1 MSGTTAGTGADEA
14 AGATSAD
21 EATGTA
27 GAAGAAGATVR
38 IAVIGGGPAGLT
50 LARILQ
56 VHGITATV
64 YEREPDRD
72 VRGQGGT
79 LDLHGDTGRRAVQ
92 EARLTEEFWAKA
104 RPEGAEFRIVDKHG
118 AAPSGFGAGPAPD
131 AAGASGPPGA
141 VDGSG
146 APGGAD
152 AGASPEID
160 RGDLRGLLL
169 DSLAPGTVRW
179 GHRLDRAEPLG
190 DGRHRLHFDNGAVEL
205 CDLLIGAEGAHSRV
219 RPQLTPVEP
228 HYTGVSLVELGIPD
242 ADRTAPGAAAAVGN
256 GTLFA
261 FHDNKGLV
269 LQRNGDG
276 RIRVYAFFRSPEDWL
291 RVAGL
296 SAHDP
301 AGTRAAVS
309 RHFADWAPEFRDA
322 LAACDDSVRTQPLEM
337 LPVGLRWSRRPGV
350 TLVGDAAHLMSPFAG
365 QGVNLAMWDAAEL
378 ALAVAPVLAP
388 PARWEPSTA
397 ADLEAAVEGYEKAM
411 FERGAFWAGIS
422 AFNHDRVLAPDG
434 HENLHLMAGPPGA
447 PDDDGAPGGDA
458 APGGA
463 PAEA

>member
-1 MSGTTAGTGADEA
+1 MTGTTARTGG
-14 AGATSAD
+14 AGASGTS
-21 EATGTA
+21 GTVA
-27 GAAGAAGATVR
+27 R
-38 IAVIGGGPAGLT
+38 IAVIGAGPAGLT

-56 VHGITATV
+56 VHGIAATV
-64 YEREPDRD
+64 HEREPDRH

-79 LDLHGDTGRRAVQ
+79 LDLHADTGRRAVQ

-118 AAPSGFGAGPAPD
+118 AAPRGFGDRPAPD
-131 AAGASGPPGA
+131 GGGGPGGP
-141 VDGSG
+141 G

-152 AGASPEID
+152 PGESPEID

-169 DSLAPGTVRW
+169 DSLAPTAVRW

-190 DGRHRLHFDNGAVEL
+190 DGRHRLHFDNGDVEL

-219 RPQLTPVEP
+219 RPLLTSVEP
-228 HYTGVSLVELGIPD
+228 RFTGVNLVELGIPD
-242 ADRTAPGAAAAVGN
+242 ADRTAPGAAAAVG
-256 GTLFA
+256 GGSLFA

-269 LQRNGDG
+269 LQRNSDG

-296 SAHDP
+296 SAADP
-301 AGTRAAVS
+301 TGTRAAVA

-322 LAACDDSVRTQPLEM
+322 LAACDDTLRTQPMEM
-337 LPVGLRWSRRPGV
+337 LPVGLRWPRRPGV

-378 ALAVAPVLAP
+378 ALALAPVLAP
-388 PARWEPSTA
+388 PARWDSSTA
-397 ADLEAAVEGYEKAM
+397 AALDTAVEGYEKAM

-434 HENLHLMAGPPGA
+434 HENLHLMAGPPTG
-447 PDDDGAPGGDA
+447 PDGA
-458 APGGA
+458 
-463 PAEA
+463 

>member
-1 MSGTTAGTGADEA
+1 MTGTTAR
-14 AGATSAD
+14 
-21 EATGTA
+21 TGTA
-27 GAAGAAGATVR
+27 GSAGANGTTAS

-56 VHGITATV
+56 VHGVAATV

-72 VRGQGGT
+72 VRGQGGS
-79 LDLHGDTGRRAVQ
+79 LDLHADTGRRAVQ

-104 RPEGAEFRIVDKHG
+104 RSGGTEFRIVDKHG
-118 AAPSGFGAGPAPD
+118 SAPGGFGSGPAPEVG
-131 AAGASGPPGA
+131 GAPETPGTGGRPGPPGA
-141 VDGSG
+141 GD
-146 APGGAD
+146 P
-152 AGASPEID
+152 GASPEID

-190 DGRHRLHFDNGAVEL
+190 DGRHRLHFENGAVEI

-219 RPQLTPVEP
+219 RPLLTPVEP
-228 HYTGVSLVELGIPD
+228 HYTGVSLVELGVPD
-242 ADRTAPGAAAAVGN
+242 ADRTAPGTAAAVGN
-256 GTLFA
+256 GGLFA

-269 LQRNGDG
+269 LQRNSDG

-291 RVAGL
+291 RVGGL
-296 SAHDP
+296 SADDP
-301 AGTRAAVS
+301 AGTRAAVA
-309 RHFADWAPEFRDA
+309 RHFADWAPEFREA
-322 LAACDDSVRTQPLEM
+322 LAACDDTLRTQPMEM

-388 PARWEPSTA
+388 PAGREPSTA
-397 ADLEAAVEGYEKAM
+397 AALDAAVEGYEKAM

-434 HENLHLMAGPPGA
+434 HENLHLMAGPPGPPGPPEGA
-447 PDDDGAPGGDA
+447 PAGAPGDA
-458 APGGA
+458 
-463 PAEA
+463 

>member
-1 MSGTTAGTGADEA
+1 MTGTTARTGTTGTTGGV
-14 AGATSAD
+14 GATA
-21 EATGTA
+21 
-27 GAAGAAGATVR
+27 R
-38 IAVIGGGPAGLT
+38 IAVVGGGPAGLT

-56 VHGITATV
+56 VRGIAATV

-79 LDLHGDTGRRAVQ
+79 LDLHGDTGRRALR

-118 AAPSGFGAGPAPD
+118 AAPRSFGAGPAPE
-131 AAGASGPPGA
+131 AAGAPGRPGAGDGSGPPG
-141 VDGSG
+141 
-146 APGGAD
+146 GAD
-152 AGASPEID
+152 PGESPEID

-169 DSLAPGTVRW
+169 DSLAPGAVRW

-205 CDLLIGAEGAHSRV
+205 CDLLVGAEGAHSRV
-219 RPQLTPVEP
+219 RPLLTPVEP

-256 GTLFA
+256 GSLFA

-269 LQRNGDG
+269 LQRNSDG
-276 RIRVYAFFRSPEDWL
+276 RIRVYAFFRSPQDWL

-296 SAHDP
+296 SADEP
-301 AGTRAAVS
+301 AGTRAAVA

-322 LAACDDSVRTQPLEM
+322 LAACDDTLRTQPLEM

-388 PARWEPSTA
+388 PARWEASTA
-397 ADLEAAVEGYEKAM
+397 AALDAAVEGYEKAM

-434 HENLHLMAGPPGA
+434 HENLHLMAGPPG
-447 PDDDGAPGGDA
+447 PPDGAPGGPPGR
-458 APGGA
+458 APGRA
-463 PAEA
+463 

>member
-1 MSGTTAGTGADEA
+1 MTGTTARTGTTG
-14 AGATSAD
+14 
-21 EATGTA
+21 ATGTTA
-27 GAAGAAGATVR
+27 MTGTTGTTGTTDRTARVARV
-38 IAVIGGGPAGLT
+38 AVIGGGPAGLT

-56 VHGITATV
+56 VHGVAATV

-104 RPEGAEFRIVDKHG
+104 RPEGAEFRVVDKHG
-118 AAPSGFGAGPAPD
+118 AAPRGFGGGPAPD
-131 AAGASGPPGA
+131 AAGAPGPPGA
-141 VDGSG
+141 AGGSG

-152 AGASPEID
+152 PGESPEID

-169 DSLAPGTVRW
+169 DSLAPTALRW

-205 CDLLIGAEGAHSRV
+205 CDLLVGAEGAHSRV
-219 RPQLTPVEP
+219 RPLLTPVEP

-256 GTLFA
+256 GSLFA

-269 LQRNGDG
+269 LQRNSDG

-291 RVAGL
+291 RVADL

-301 AGTRAAVS
+301 AGTRAAVA
-309 RHFADWAPEFRDA
+309 RHFTDWAPEFRDA
-322 LAACDDSVRTQPLEM
+322 LAACDDTLRAQPLEM

-388 PARWEPSTA
+388 PARWEASTA
-397 ADLEAAVEGYEKAM
+397 AALDAAVEGYEKAM

-434 HENLHLMAGPPGA
+434 HENLHLMAGPPTA
-447 PDDDGAPGGDA
+447 PDGA
-458 APGGA
+458 
-463 PAEA
+463 